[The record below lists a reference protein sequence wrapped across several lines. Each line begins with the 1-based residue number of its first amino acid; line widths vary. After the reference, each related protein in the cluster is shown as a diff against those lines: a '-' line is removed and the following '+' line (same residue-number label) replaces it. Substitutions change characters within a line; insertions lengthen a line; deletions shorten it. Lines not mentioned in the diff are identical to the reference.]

1 MADPSF
7 VAGPN
12 KVTIHGEEALAKALA
27 AAPAQMKKELR
38 KSHKGVA
45 KKAQGWTRAAAAA
58 GSPQQ
63 RRAANAIKASSTS
76 TAARLDIKPG
86 ARTAGALGTFYGAKR
101 YPQFPTWVGNKWKPA
116 TRGEGPQPINNA
128 LAANEGRIIGEFEAG
143 AWRALHPVTKVQG

>member
-101 YPQFPTWVGNKWKPA
+101 YRQFPAWVGASWRPA
-116 TRGEGPQPINNA
+116 TRGEGPYAINDA
-128 LAANEGRIIGEFEAG
+128 LAKHEGDILTEFEQGQWA
-143 AWRALHPVTKVQG
+143 ALHAVTKVQS